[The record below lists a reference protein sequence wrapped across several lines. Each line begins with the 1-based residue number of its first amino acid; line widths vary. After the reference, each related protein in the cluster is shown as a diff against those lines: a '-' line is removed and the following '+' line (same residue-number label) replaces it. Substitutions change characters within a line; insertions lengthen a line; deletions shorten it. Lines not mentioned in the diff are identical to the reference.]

1 MQMTIVMNPTS
12 GAARGRLRPDAA
24 AEQARVL
31 LRRLGADAQ
40 VRVTEYAG
48 HAQALAREAANAG
61 VDAVCAWGGDG
72 TVHEV
77 ATALART
84 PTALAIVPTG
94 SGNGF
99 ARALGIPLDVDAALE
114 VAVRGRTRRVDAGEA
129 NGRLFFATVGLG
141 LDAAV
146 AHAFASDPR
155 GTRGLMTYLRTGARC
170 LFRYQPFACSF
181 DADGARVAFEAVTLI
196 ALANTRQWG
205 NGAAIAPGAV
215 PDDGQLDAT
224 VVAGRTPAA
233 LALQAWRLWAGSI
246 DRMRG
251 VTTTRFRE
259 ATIACPVTLP
269 MHVDGEPAGHVDRL
283 HVRVV
288 PGVLAVRVPATT
300 PGVVLTCLT
309 TS

>member
-1 MQMTIVMNPTS
+1 MQMTIVINPTS
-12 GAARGRLRPDAA
+12 GSARRRRRSGTAADRARLMLRGI
-24 AEQARVL
+24 
-31 LRRLGADAQ
+31 GADAE

-48 HAQALAREAANAG
+48 HAQALAREAADAG
-61 VDAVCAWGGDG
+61 VGVVCAWGGDG

-84 PTALAIVPTG
+84 RTALAIVPAG

-99 ARALGIPLDVDAALE
+99 ARALGIPLDADAALE
-114 VAVRGRTRRVDAGEA
+114 VALHGRTRRVDAGEA

-146 AHAFASDPR
+146 AHAFARDAR
-155 GTRGLMTYLRTGARC
+155 GTRGMMTYLRTGARC
-170 LFRYQPFACSF
+170 LFRHQPFVCSL
-181 DADGARVAFEAVTLI
+181 DADGEHIARESVTLI

-205 NGAAIAPGAV
+205 NGAAIAPAAV

-224 VVAGRTPAA
+224 VVAGRTPVA
-233 LALQAWRLWAGSI
+233 LALQAWRLWTGSMGG
-246 DRMRG
+246 MRG
-251 VTTTRFRE
+251 VTTARFRE
-259 ATIACPVTLP
+259 ATIECPVALP
-269 MHVDGEPAGHVDRL
+269 MHVDGEPAGCVSCL
-283 HVRVV
+283 HVRVQ
-288 PGVLAVRVPATT
+288 PGVLGVRVPATT